1 MNDFELRTLVR
12 QEPYPSLKVVHVL
25 QIRRKTM
32 LDAVDSWTDWQD
44 GPVVKE
50 RSEQCPRY

>member
-44 GPVVKE
+44 VPVVKE
-50 RSEQCPRY
+50 RSEQ